1 MSQLFVRQLSF
12 STSAESLR
20 PLFERYGE
28 VVEVKVPLE
37 SQGRCKGFG
46 FVTFRSHDDAA
57 RAIHGLNGQY
67 FEGKTI
73 AVAMSDKRAGPPPP
87 SQHRG
92 RSPPPPPRHHRERS
106 PPRRSQYAP
115 LVAAAQHAPTPVAAT
130 AQHRPAP
137 SERRHETSMDG
148 KIYVSGLPP
157 HTTEEMLAEHFS
169 MSGKIARKRQA
180 RGYPDQWPPN
190 IKLYVGERGEFRGDA
205 LVTYE
210 DPNASLT
217 APGFYDGGDFHGS
230 TISVQLAKKDY

>member
-28 VVEVKVPLE
+28 VVEVRVPVE
-37 SQGRCKGFG
+37 PDGGRCKGFG
-46 FVTFRSHDDAA
+46 FVTFRSHDDAL
-57 RAIHGLNGQY
+57 RAIQALNGQY

-73 AVAMSDKRAGPPPP
+73 SVAVSEKRPPPVQQQ
-87 SQHRG
+87 QHRG
-92 RSPPPPPRHHRERS
+92 RSPPPPRQHRERS
-106 PPRRSQYAP
+106 PPRR
-115 LVAAAQHAPTPVAAT
+115 HPV
-130 AQHRPAP
+130 AQHRPLAAP
-137 SERRHETSMDG
+137 STTTAFPERRHEVSMDG

-157 HTTEEMLAEHFS
+157 HTTEDMLAEHFS

-230 TISVQLAKKDY
+230 TISVQLATKKDY